1 MEELTE
7 AVKKI
12 SLESEIVPNKILYI
26 MLKFERES
34 ILNIL
39 RIFNLHEHDVQ
50 EQFHITLLYTGGKD
64 NEHLVQL
71 IPLFDT
77 IYDIE
82 IYRIAISDKFI
93 VLGVN
98 WKDEIP
104 YYGNEIR
111 HITIGKS
118 NVIKQRLFP
127 KDSPTAFTDGIVMNF
142 EKPYIIKGIIE
153 PVLKK

>member
-1 MEELTE
+1 MEDLTN

-12 SLESEIVPNKILYI
+12 SLETRIVPNKILYI
-26 MLKFERES
+26 SLKFDNES
-34 ILNIL
+34 ILRIL
-39 RIFNLHEHDVQ
+39 RNFNLSEHDIQ
-50 EQFHITLLYTGGKD
+50 EQFHITLLYTGGKE
-64 NEHLVQL
+64 NENLIQL

-82 IYRIAISDKFI
+82 VNRIAISDKFI

-98 WKDEIP
+98 WTDDIP

-118 NVIKQRLFP
+118 NVKKLKLFP
-127 KDSPTAFTDGIVMNF
+127 KDSPTAFTEGIVMNF
-142 EKPYIIKGIIE
+142 EKPYIIKGIIK
-153 PVLKK
+153 PVFK

>member
-7 AVKKI
+7 AVKEV
-12 SLESEIVPNKILYI
+12 SLETKILYVS
-26 MLKFERES
+26 LKFDSES

-39 RIFNLHEHDVQ
+39 RIFNLSEYDVQ

-82 IYRIAISDKFI
+82 IYRIAISDKFV

-98 WKDEIP
+98 WTDDIP

-118 NVIKQRLFP
+118 NVKKLKLFP